1 MRLHVASYNIH
12 RGFGRDGHY
21 EPGRILQVL
30 LEMDADIV
38 ALQEVDVRGP
48 DRVQILPW
56 LAARTNMTEVAGP
69 VRTSPEGEYGNALLT
84 RLPVEKV
91 RRWDLSVGAHEPRG
105 VLDVD
110 MNWNGRSIQV
120 LNAHLGL
127 WPLERTHQVQRLL
140 ELLDVTRRELT
151 VLMGDL
157 NEWCLGGK
165 SLRSLQGVFG
175 QPSAPKTFPA
185 RWPLLALDR
194 IWIAPAQAQGKVH
207 AHHTAMSL
215 TASDHLPVMAEIT
228 LGDENRGER
237 RRF

>member
-1 MRLHVASYNIH
+1 
-12 RGFGRDGHY
+12 
-21 EPGRILQVL
+21 
-30 LEMDADIV
+30 
-38 ALQEVDVRGP
+38 
-48 DRVQILPW
+48 
-56 LAARTNMTEVAGP
+56 MTEVAGP
-69 VRTSPEGEYGNALLT
+69 VLSRQEGEYGNALLT

-91 RRWDLSVGAHEPRG
+91 RRWDLSVGVHEPRG

-110 MNWNGRSIQV
+110 MNWNGRSIQI

-127 WPLERTHQVQRLL
+127 WPLERTRQVQRLL
-140 ELLDVTRRELT
+140 ELLDVGRRELT

-157 NEWCLGGK
+157 NEWCLWGK
-165 SLRSLQGVFG
+165 SLRMLQGVFG
-175 QPSAPKTFPA
+175 QLSAPKTFPA

-194 IWIAPAQAQGKVH
+194 IWIEPARALARVH

-228 LGDENRGER
+228 LEDENRGER